1 MKKTV
6 FRFLSLMLCL
16 VMVASLAACGKTG
29 GEESRPEPGNT
40 ASEPVSYAYKSDF
53 LSIDSDSKWGLSP
66 VIYTDDG
73 FYATGT
79 VLVGRKEPPEGTT
92 EELKRMIKKTE
103 TITIETLDLLPEV
116 QEELKG
122 LPHVYDVRYDGKHVV
137 LDCSGGKHNLIRI
150 LDLLKAREVNFGRVY
165 SELPTLNEVFLEIT
179 GKELRDK
186 EE

>member
-16 VMVASLAACGKTG
+16 VMAASLAACGKTG

-79 VLVGRKEPPEGTT
+79 VLVGRKEPP
-92 EELKRMIKKTE
+92 
-103 TITIETLDLLPEV
+103 
-116 QEELKG
+116 
-122 LPHVYDVRYDGKHVV
+122 
-137 LDCSGGKHNLIRI
+137 
-150 LDLLKAREVNFGRVY
+150 AW
-165 SELPTLNEVFLEIT
+165 
-179 GKELRDK
+179 
-186 EE
+186 